1 MSTIPFNH
9 TMAAH
14 CESGTVTNLVNHHGL
29 KISEPLVFGIS
40 SGIFFGYMKTPMRDF
55 PMVFSRIRPGKILD
69 NFTKR
74 TGVKF
79 KSQKFTDPDRAEKE
93 LDRLLDQNQ
102 PVGLQVDFF
111 YMDFF
116 PPWHRVHINIHYI
129 VVIGKEDDH
138 YIVSDC
144 YHPTIAKLHRDSL
157 RKGRFAKGSMAP
169 KGLMF
174 YPVDVP
180 SEIPLEKGIQHG
192 LKNTVFNMLKIPI
205 PFLGVKGIRRF
216 ADKIVDWPN
225 YAKDTEHL
233 AHNVFLITTML
244 EDQGT
249 GGAGF
254 RYIYASFLRE
264 AATILD
270 ESVFNEYAKR
280 MMEIGDD
287 WRNISLFA
295 SRIAK
300 RRELGTDK
308 LREMGSM
315 IRENA
320 DLEQCFFKDLR
331 QTIAS

>member
-1 MSTIPFNH
+1 
-9 TMAAH
+9 MAAH

-29 KISEPLVFGIS
+29 EISEALVFGIS

-55 PMVFSRIRPGKILD
+55 PMIFSRIRPGKILA

-79 KSQKFTDPDRAEKE
+79 NTQRFKDPDRAEEE
-93 LDRLLDQNQ
+93 LDRMLEQGQ

-116 PPWHRVHINIHYI
+116 PPWHRVHINVHYI
-129 VVIGKEDDH
+129 VVIGKEGDH

-144 YHPTIAKLHRDSL
+144 YHPTVARLHRDSL

-174 YPVDVP
+174 YPVHVP
-180 SEIPLEKGIQHG
+180 KEIPLEKGILAG

-216 ADKIVDWPN
+216 GHKIVEWPG
-225 YAKDTEHL
+225 YANDLEHL
-233 AHNVFLITTML
+233 AHNIFMVTTML

-254 RYIYASFLRE
+254 RYIYASFFKE
-264 AATILD
+264 AATILN
-270 ESVFNEYAKR
+270 EPVFNEYAKR

-300 RRELGTDK
+300 KRDLGREK
-308 LREMGSM
+308 LKEMGNM
-315 IRENA
+315 ILENA
-320 DLEQCFFKDLR
+320 ELEQVFFMDLK
-331 QTIAS
+331 QTLVS

>member
-1 MSTIPFNH
+1 
-9 TMAAH
+9 MAAH

-40 SGIFFGYMKTPMRDF
+40 SGIFFGYMKAPMRDF
-55 PMVFSRIRPGKILD
+55 PVVFSRIRPGKIRE

-74 TGVKF
+74 MGITF
-79 KSQKFTDPDRAEKE
+79 KSQKFTDPDKAEKE
-93 LDRLLDQNQ
+93 LDRMLEQNQ

-116 PPWHRVHINIHYI
+116 PPWHRVHINVHYI

-138 YIVSDC
+138 YIISDC
-144 YHPTIAKLHRDSL
+144 YHPTTAKLHRDSL

-180 SEIPLEKGIQHG
+180 KEIPVEEGIIKG

-216 ADKIVDWPN
+216 GNKIVDWPA
-225 YAKDTEHL
+225 YAKDTEQL
-233 AHNVFLITTML
+233 AHNIFLITTML

-270 ESVFNEYAKR
+270 NSVLNDYATR

-295 SRIAK
+295 ARIAK

-308 LREMGSM
+308 LSEMGDM
-315 IRENA
+315 IRKNA
-320 DLEQCFFKDLR
+320 DLEHDFFTDLG
-331 QTIAS
+331 QTLAS